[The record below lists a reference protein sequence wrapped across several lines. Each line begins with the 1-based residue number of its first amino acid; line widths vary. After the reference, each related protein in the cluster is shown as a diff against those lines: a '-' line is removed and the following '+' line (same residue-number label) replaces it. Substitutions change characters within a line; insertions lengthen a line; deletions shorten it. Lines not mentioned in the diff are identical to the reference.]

1 MVGYVRAIAPKESY
15 EGGRC
20 VRVACDEVSTRCGSK
35 PIGERFQLACI
46 VQSEFETE
54 PVGDRSGRIA
64 STLVVGGVDMCE
76 AGVLEYLREELST
89 FPPDLGER
97 RVRGIVQLFGVPNEV
112 YHRGFLL
119 GLSWSRH
126 GTETGGEQKRT
137 RANADGKQ
145 PQPAKAGG
153 KAGRKADRSKNRWH
167 VLNLRPS
174 SAGNKDTPSHAP
186 AVRYFSVLLLLSS

>member
-20 VRVACDEVSTRCGSK
+20 VRVACDEVSTRCGSE

-126 GTETGGEQKRT
+126 GTPAVSRSAHEPTRTASSRNRQRPVGKR
-137 RANADGKQ
+137 
-145 PQPAKAGG
+145 
-153 KAGRKADRSKNRWH
+153 AGRRTGR
-167 VLNLRPS
+167 RI
-174 SAGNKDTPSHAP
+174 AGMS
-186 AVRYFSVLLLLSS
+186 